1 MAFYPKKLRSIK
13 DLEREQKLVLKQKK
27 QLDKEDLLSLDGL
40 LGKGKKGDD
49 DEGGGGFDLMGTVMN
64 LLPVSNPIVGMLIGL
79 AKDRLFKKKD
89 KLKYADDKKPGSSVF
104 FRIGKE
110 LLLSYLKWKAVEASY
125 KGLRYL
131 VKLRKEKRETYVPL
145 SK

>member
-1 MAFYPKKLRSIK
+1 MAFYPKKLRSIR

-89 KLKYADDKKPGSSVF
+89 KLKDADDKKPGRSVF

-125 KGLRYL
+125 KGVRYL
-131 VKLRKEKRETYVPL
+131 VKLRKEKRATYVPL